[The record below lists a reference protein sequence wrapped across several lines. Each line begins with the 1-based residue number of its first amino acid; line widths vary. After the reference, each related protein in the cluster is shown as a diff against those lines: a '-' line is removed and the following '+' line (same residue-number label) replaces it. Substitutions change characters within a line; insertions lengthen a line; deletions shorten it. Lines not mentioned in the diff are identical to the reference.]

1 MAEISIPIPFIGKII
16 EFIDKKLFLKYYQY
30 SHSKYIE
37 HLYTSNWHNIDKF
50 GFSYKIC
57 LENIYKN
64 DVNDNS
70 FLMIKNN
77 STNKLENLIIKI
89 VAKSIFGN
97 YIQHIYIDSL
107 SPEEKPN
114 IFILNQIPFQ
124 ELEFYKDSIIPKY
137 NLIYIEVVSINH
149 NSVNQEFEKLYPM
162 FSSLIND
169 RWDIKWDINWNLK
182 YIEEGKEDLREY
194 IYYKILNGEI
204 LSSYNLR
211 KESFIKTIKYKI
223 NKFLT
228 SKYIIS
234 SLFWILVW
242 TNKIVIN
249 KNGYYQLKKLIKEY

>member
-1 MAEISIPIPFIGKII
+1 MADISIPILFLGKII
-16 EFIDKKLFLKYYQY
+16 EYFDKKFFLKYYQY
-30 SHSKYIE
+30 SHSKYVE
-37 HLYTSNWHNIDKF
+37 HLYNSNWYNIDKF

-64 DVNDNS
+64 DINDNS

-77 STNKLENLIIKI
+77 SIEKIENLTIKI
-89 VAKSIFGN
+89 VAESIFGN
-97 YIQHIYIDSL
+97 YIQNIYIDSL
-107 SPEEKPN
+107 LPKEKPN

-124 ELEFYKDSIIPKY
+124 ELEFYKDSIFQKY
-137 NLIYIEVVSINH
+137 NAISIHLISINY
-149 NSVNQEFEKLYPM
+149 NSVNDEFKKLHPM

-169 RWDIKWDINWNLK
+169 RWDRKWDINWNLR
-182 YIEEGKEDLREY
+182 YIEEGKEDLRKY
-194 IYYKILNGEI
+194 IYCRVLNGDI
-204 LSSYNLR
+204 LF
-211 KESFIKTIKYKI
+211 SFNIKKQSIIKTIKYKI

-249 KNGYYQLKKLIKEY
+249 KDGYYQLKKMIEE